1 MRRLCGFC
9 SSVKPQCK
17 AHWSSRAALTTMPFT
32 MHRAASHGAAALP
45 RGTRAVRA
53 AVLGTAEYPQR
64 GAVDRWHRAT
74 VPRDHCERCLEKIG
88 FQFRTPA
95 QKALSSCGACQPECI
110 LLHRL
115 SPHTP
120 HGIDSGTRTQTC
132 TRNMQS
138 SVEICYMAAVRPS
151 CNICD
156 GVGVSVCVS
165 ISISMYILMYVC
177 IYCTRTHTHTRT
189 RTCVY
194 NTSMS

>member
-95 QKALSSCGACQPECI
+95 QKALSSFGACQPECI

-115 SPHTP
+115 SPHTTTASP
-120 HGIDSGTRTQTC
+120 RTPPTALTRARGLKRAHATC
-132 TRNMQS
+132 NRRLRSDTSLPFARLA
-138 SVEICYMAAVRPS
+138 IYVR
-151 CNICD
+151 
-156 GVGVSVCVS
+156 VSVCRCLYLS
-165 ISISMYILMYVC
+165 LYPYL
-177 IYCTRTHTHTRT
+177 CT
-189 RTCVY
+189 Y
-194 NTSMS
+194 